1 MDGEEQRKST
11 AEHRKPKPLIHGW
24 RRAKEL
30 RKPTAEHR
38 KPKPLTLDEEDT
50 RNPTCG
56 SEETFIRNIQLFV
69 LLLVRDRYQ
78 TD

>member
-1 MDGEEQRKST
+1 MNYLIFSRAGCRFVFKNI
-11 AEHRKPKPLIHGW
+11 AEN
-24 RRAKEL
+24 
-30 RKPTAEHR
+30 R